1 MPNSYLLLIVPA
13 TALALIALL
22 FVDIRPVLRTLPRL
36 RSSRDVDPE
45 GATEAYGD
53 ELRAMRDIDISDE
66 LSTEPMRMI
75 VTHAELDQ
83 IMTEFRM
90 GIDAL
95 CDGIAHRLDP
105 HYERVMVDTGQIDA
119 RELRAMLDA
128 GNENR
133 L

>member
-22 FVDIRPVLRTLPRL
+22 FVDVRPVLRALPRL
-36 RSSRDVDPE
+36 RLSRDAVPE

-66 LSTEPMRMI
+66 LTTEPMRMVI
-75 VTHAELDQ
+75 THTELDE
-83 IMTEFRM
+83 IMMEFRT

-105 HYERVMVDTGQIDA
+105 HYERVMVDTGQIDM

-128 GNENR
+128 ENENR